1 MRMRIQLRII
11 PDDDSMISENE
22 ILRFVK
28 RCDLPETIGL
38 SLAEARTVLAG
49 AQESLVTAQMGTSWI
64 SAGL

>member
-1 MRMRIQLRII
+1 MRIQLRII

-22 ILRFVK
+22 ILRFVN

-38 SLAEARTVLAG
+38 SLAESRTVLAG
-49 AQESLVTAQMGTSWI
+49 AQESLVTVQMGTSWI

>member
-1 MRMRIQLRII
+1 MRIQLRII

-22 ILRFVK
+22 SLRFVK